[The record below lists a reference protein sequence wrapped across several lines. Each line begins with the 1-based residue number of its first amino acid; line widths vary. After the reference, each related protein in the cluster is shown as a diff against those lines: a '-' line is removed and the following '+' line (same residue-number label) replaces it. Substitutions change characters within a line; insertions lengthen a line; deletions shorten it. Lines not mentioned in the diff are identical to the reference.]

1 MARPKQNFK
10 IAIPESWDEITL
22 EKFIQ
27 LQSLYQEENKPT
39 IKEII
44 SVLSEIPLNELNQYP
59 AIIIEKIAD
68 KIDYLKDNISN
79 DILNYIDIDGER
91 YTINHMEE
99 LKFGEYVDVQT
110 VLDGD
115 RNNFPAILGIL
126 CRKEGEIY
134 NDDFIALELN
144 KRIEMFAHQ
153 PITKIYPM
161 IGFFLNLY
169 LLSPNNIQ
177 LFSEKLKDHT
187 NHILTVTEDL
197 VRSGTGLKRFMNSPM
212 KKLKK
217 LRKQLNSI

>member
-1 MARPKQNFK
+1 MMVT
-10 IAIPESWDEITL
+10 II
-22 EKFIQ
+22 KFIQ
-27 LQSLYQEENKPT
+27 IQSLYEDGNKPT
-39 IKEII
+39 MKEII
-44 SVLSEIPLNELNQYP
+44 SVLSEIPLDELNQYP

-68 KIDYLKDNISN
+68 KIDYLKDNIS
-79 DILNYIDIDGER
+79 DEILNYIDIDGER

-110 VLDGD
+110 VLDSD

-177 LFSEKLKDHT
+177 LFSEKLKDQA

-197 VRSGTGLKRFMNSPM
+197 VRSGTGLKRFTNSPM
-212 KKLKK
+212 RKLKK

>member
-10 IAIPESWDEITL
+10 IEIPEKWEDVSL

-27 LQSLYQEENKPT
+27 LQSLYQDENKPT

-44 SVLSEIPLNELNQYP
+44 SVLSEIPLDELNQYP
-59 AIIIEKIAD
+59 ALVIEKIAD
-68 KIDYLKDNISN
+68 KIDYLKEEITQEV
-79 DILNYIDIDGER
+79 LNYIDIDGER
-91 YTINHMEE
+91 YQINYMEE

-110 VLDGD
+110 VLDSD
-115 RNNFPAILGIL
+115 RTNFPAILGII

-177 LFSEKLKDHT
+177 LFLEKLKDHT
-187 NHILTVTEDL
+187 NHILTVTEDS

-212 KKLKK
+212 RKLKK

>member
-10 IAIPESWDEITL
+10 IAIPESWDEIPL

-27 LQSLYQEENKPT
+27 LQSLYQEDNKPT

-44 SVLSEIPLNELNQYP
+44 SVLSNIPLNELNQYP

-79 DILNYIDIDGER
+79 EILNYIDIDGER

-110 VLDGD
+110 VLDSD
-115 RNNFPAILGIL
+115 RTNFPAILGIL

-177 LFSEKLKDHT
+177 LFSEKLKDQA
-187 NHILTVTEDL
+187 NYIVTATENS

-217 LRKQLNSI
+217 LRKHLNSI

>member
-10 IAIPESWDEITL
+10 IEIPEKWEDVSL

-27 LQSLYQEENKPT
+27 LQSLYQDENKPT

-44 SVLSEIPLNELNQYP
+44 SVLSEIPLDELNQYP
-59 AIIIEKIAD
+59 ALVIEKIAD
-68 KIDYLKDNISN
+68 KIDYLKEEITQEV
-79 DILNYIDIDGER
+79 LNYIDIDGER
-91 YTINHMEE
+91 YQINYMEE

-110 VLDGD
+110 VLDSD
-115 RNNFPAILGIL
+115 RTNFPAILGIL

-134 NDDFIALELN
+134 NDDFIALKLN
-144 KRIEMFAHQ
+144 KRIEMFSKQ
-153 PITKIYPM
+153 PITKIYPL

-177 LFSEKLKDHT
+177 SFSQKLKDQA
-187 NHILTVTEDL
+187 NHILTATEDL
-197 VRSGTGLKRFMNSPM
+197 ARSGTGLKRFMNFPM

>member
-1 MARPKQNFK
+1 MARPRQNFK
-10 IAIPESWDEITL
+10 IEIPEKWEDITL
-22 EKFIQ
+22 IKFIQ
-27 LQSLYQEENKPT
+27 IQSLYQEENKPT

-44 SVLSEIPLNELNQYP
+44 SVLSEIPLDELNQYP

-68 KIDYLKDNISN
+68 KIDYLKDNIS
-79 DILNYIDIDGER
+79 DEILNYIDIDDER

-110 VLDGD
+110 VLDSD
-115 RNNFPAILGIL
+115 KSNFPAVLGIL

-134 NDDFIALELN
+134 NDDFIALKLN
-144 KRIEMFAHQ
+144 KRIEMFSKQ
-153 PITKIYPM
+153 PITKIYPL

-169 LLSPNNIQ
+169 LLSPSNIQ
-177 LFSEKLKDHT
+177 LFSQKLKDHT
-187 NHILTVTEDL
+187 NRILTATEDS

-212 KKLKK
+212 RKLKK

>member
-1 MARPKQNFK
+1 MARPRQNFK
-10 IAIPESWDEITL
+10 FTIPESWDEITL

-44 SVLSEIPLNELNQYP
+44 SVLSNIPLDELNQYP
-59 AIIIEKIAD
+59 ALVIEKIAD

-110 VLDGD
+110 VLDSD

-153 PITKIYPM
+153 PVTKIYPM

-187 NHILTVTEDL
+187 NRILTVTEDL

>member
-1 MARPKQNFK
+1 MARPRQNFK
-10 IAIPESWDEITL
+10 IEIPEKWEDITL
-22 EKFIQ
+22 IKFIQ
-27 LQSLYQEENKPT
+27 IQSLYEDGNKPT
-39 IKEII
+39 MKEII
-44 SVLSEIPLNELNQYP
+44 SCLSEIPLDELNQYP

-68 KIDYLKDNISN
+68 KIDYLKDNIS
-79 DILNYIDIDGER
+79 DEILNYIDIDGER

-110 VLDGD
+110 VLDSD
-115 RNNFPAILGIL
+115 KSNFPAVLGIL

-144 KRIEMFAHQ
+144 KRIEMFSKQ
-153 PITKIYPM
+153 PITKIYPL

-169 LLSPNNIQ
+169 LLSPSNIQ
-177 LFSEKLKDHT
+177 SFSEKLKDQA
-187 NHILTVTEDL
+187 NHILTATEDS

-212 KKLKK
+212 RKLKK